1 MRGQALLL
9 CKIFND
15 RNRLRRPN
23 GRHRK
28 KSASRKNLRLADF
41 ILSALITTP
50 AVTPRAERRRVR
62 CVGDTLAAPRSFRR
76 RLR

>member
-9 CKIFND
+9 CKISED
-15 RNRLRRPN
+15 KNRLRRPN

-41 ILSALITTP
+41 ILSALAKCAKNNFRMTMP
-50 AVTPRAERRRVR
+50 VVTPCAE
-62 CVGDTLAAPRSFRR
+62 
-76 RLR
+76 